1 MVWSTKPPLTAALK
15 AVEPSVLV
23 ALINAAFRLPEV
35 SIRYL
40 HSRILEAQE
49 KGTPTTLEELRE
61 ELAFRE
67 QSHSIDSH
75 SAHSSLMSPEEAS
88 GIPPEGADNF
98 PPLVTSIQPGTVASF
113 PLRLS
118 HAESYVGEGK
128 GARTVL
134 VGDAAHTIHPLAG
147 QGLNLGLADAEA
159 LAECIDQ
166 AVAGGLDIGQSTSV
180 SRTVLK

>member
-1 MVWSTKPPLTAALK
+1 MVWSTKPSLAAALK
-15 AVEPSVLV
+15 AVESSVLV
-23 ALINAAFRLPEV
+23 AMINAAFRLPEV

-49 KGTPTTLEELRE
+49 SGSPLTLDELRE

-75 SAHSSLMSPEEAS
+75 SAFSSLMSSEEAS
-88 GIPPEGADNF
+88 GIPPEGADSL
-98 PPLVTSIQPGTVASF
+98 PPPITSIQPGTIASF

-166 AVAGGLDIGQSTSV
+166 AVAGGLDIGG
-180 SRTVLK
+180 